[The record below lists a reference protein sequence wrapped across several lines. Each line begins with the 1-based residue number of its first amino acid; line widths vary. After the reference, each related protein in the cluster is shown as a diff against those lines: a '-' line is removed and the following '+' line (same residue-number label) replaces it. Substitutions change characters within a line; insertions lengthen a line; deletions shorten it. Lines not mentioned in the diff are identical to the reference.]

1 MISGKA
7 LTGTIF
13 YTEIAR
19 NTHLKN
25 SKDLS
30 WFYYFLQFNNGIV
43 FRYGYYVIESNFP
56 KQ

>member
-1 MISGKA
+1 MISGKT

-43 FRYGYYVIESNFP
+43 FRYGYYIIESNFP